1 MADTWEEIRH
11 KQAVKLWQQAWEFA
25 SDEENIADLRDDHF
39 DVRVEARV
47 VLGLI
52 TVRVREG
59 DETHFVISAK
69 SMSEGEV
76 KTKAMN
82 EFSDAVT
89 TAEDAEFEAKHY
101 QSIYLPREA
110 EGVSEWR

>member
-1 MADTWEEIRH
+1 MADDTWEEVTD
-11 KQAVKLWQQAWEFA
+11 KQPVSLWQQAWEFT
-25 SDEENIADLRDDHF
+25 SSECLADLCDDHF
-39 DVRVEARV
+39 DIRVDARV

-76 KTKAMN
+76 TTKAMN
-82 EFSDAVT
+82 EFADAVT
-89 TAEDAEFEAKHY
+89 HAEDSDRADKY
-101 QSIYLPREA
+101 RQSVYLPREA
-110 EGVSEWR
+110 EGVREW